1 MKRLKTLR
9 VLSVAL
15 AFLVAGLFAQ
25 PASAATGDVDGDDV
39 PYTTADIV
47 YLLGYLFEN
56 GPPPPNPIDAE
67 VDLTA
72 GINLG
77 DVLQVVGVIQRDC
90 LPIPEPYTGHVPS
103 FSNIEFAFPV
113 ITPGGTE
120 PFNVSLD
127 LTDNPG
133 PDLMGMVISFGY
145 QHQPGH
151 VGIDLNS
158 VDFTGSIV
166 PTEWETQAYVDSV
179 NKRAL
184 LVLHAWTMVEPPF
197 SSGTTGPV
205 ATLTFTRTENP
216 EGGATFLS
224 PALFP
229 PTNSPLLIS
238 HYCAGP
244 AERVLIPKYVF
255 GKNGDVNC
263 DGEVNVADLGYLIN
277 YLFLGGD
284 PPCTW

>member
-15 AFLVAGLFAQ
+15 TLLMGAFFAQ
-25 PASAATGDVDGDDV
+25 PAMAATGDVDGDDI
-39 PYTTADIV
+39 PYTPADFL
-47 YLLGYLFEN
+47 YLFGYLFEN
-56 GPPPPNPIDAE
+56 GPPPANPIDAE

-77 DVLQVVGVIQRDC
+77 DVLQIMAVIQRDC

-133 PDLMGMVISFGY
+133 PDLMGMVITFSY
-145 QHQPGH
+145 QHLPGH

-184 LVLHAWTMVEPPF
+184 LVLHAWVRPDPPL

-224 PALFP
+224 PTLFP
-229 PTNSPLLIS
+229 PTNSPLLIAY
-238 HYCAGP
+238 YCPGP
-244 AERVLIPKYVF
+244 AGRVLIPKCVF
-255 GKNGDVNC
+255 GKNGDLNC

-277 YLFLGGD
+277 YLFLGGS